1 MKPDIEVFVAL
12 AALMQ
17 SSVAHFLM
25 PTDISEEASAWLLSQ
40 GIQHDLNDL
49 YIMGLQPTGGTLISI
64 ADPKAALAFRMWG
77 DSEVLGPLAFAQ
89 AASAADRH

>member
-1 MKPDIEVFVAL
+1 
-12 AALMQ
+12 MQ

-40 GIQHDLNDL
+40 GIQHALNDL

-64 ADPKAALAFRMWG
+64 ADPLGALAFRMWG
-77 DSEVLGPLAFAQ
+77 DDEVIGPLAFAPT
-89 AASAADRH
+89 SPFDD

>member
-1 MKPDIEVFVAL
+1 
-12 AALMQ
+12 MQ

-25 PTDISEEASAWLLSQ
+25 PTDISDEASAWLLSQ

-77 DSEVLGPLAFAQ
+77 DSEVLGPLAFSQ
-89 AASAADRH
+89 AASAADRY

>member
-1 MKPDIEVFVAL
+1 
-12 AALMQ
+12 MQ

-64 ADPKAALAFRMWG
+64 ADPKAALAF
-77 DSEVLGPLAFAQ
+77 GPLKEAKTATVSGIVVM
-89 AASAADRH
+89 AGRPGKIVM

>member
-1 MKPDIEVFVAL
+1 MKPDVEVFVAL

-64 ADPKAALAFRMWG
+64 ANPLGALAFRMWG
-77 DSEVLGPLAFAQ
+77 DSEVLGPLSFAPT
-89 AASAADRH
+89 SPFAD

>member
-1 MKPDIEVFVAL
+1 
-12 AALMQ
+12 MQ

-49 YIMGLQPTGGTLISI
+49 YIMGLQPTGGSLISI
-64 ADPKAALAFRMWG
+64 ADPLGALAFRMWG
-77 DSEVLGPLAFAQ
+77 DDEVIGPLAFAPT
-89 AASAADRH
+89 SPFDD

>member
-1 MKPDIEVFVAL
+1 MKPDVEVFVAL
-12 AALMQ
+12 VALMQ

-77 DSEVLGPLAFAQ
+77 DSEVLGPITFRA
-89 AASAADRH
+89 

>member
-1 MKPDIEVFVAL
+1 MKPDVEVFVAL

-40 GIQHDLNDL
+40 GIQHDFNDL

-64 ADPKAALAFRMWG
+64 ADPLGALAFRMWG
-77 DSEVLGPLAFAQ
+77 DDEVIGPLAFAPTSI
-89 AASAADRH
+89 SAD

>member
-1 MKPDIEVFVAL
+1 
-12 AALMQ
+12 MQ

-77 DSEVLGPLAFAQ
+77 DSEVLGPLAFSQ
-89 AASAADRH
+89 AASSVDRH

>member
-1 MKPDIEVFVAL
+1 
-12 AALMQ
+12 MQ

-25 PTDISEEASAWLLSQ
+25 PTDTSEEASAWLLSQ

-64 ADPKAALAFRMWG
+64 ADPLGALAFRMWG
-77 DSEVLGPLAFAQ
+77 DSEVLGPLSFAPTSPF
-89 AASAADRH
+89 AG

>member
-1 MKPDIEVFVAL
+1 LKPDVEVFVAL
-12 AALMQ
+12 VALMQ

-77 DSEVLGPLAFAQ
+77 DSEVLGPITFRA
-89 AASAADRH
+89 